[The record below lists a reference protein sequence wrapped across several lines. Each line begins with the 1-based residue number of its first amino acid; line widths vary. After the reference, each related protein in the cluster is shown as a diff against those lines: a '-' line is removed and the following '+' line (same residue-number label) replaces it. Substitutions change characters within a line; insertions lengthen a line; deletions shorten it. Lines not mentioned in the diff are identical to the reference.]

1 MDTWNEP
8 VDEVLDDD
16 DAAVLEDLL
25 LEETMILEES
35 VVVVEENTL
44 PVWEPTGEPRVDAA
58 LELLVM
64 AEEVPSHE
72 QAEVFA
78 DIHDRLR
85 QALTAE
91 SE

>member
-1 MDTWNEP
+1 MDAWNEQ
-8 VDEVLDDD
+8 VDDVLDEDD
-16 DAAVLEDLL
+16 SAVLEDVV
-25 LEETMILEES
+25 LEETMILEEA
-35 VVVVEENTL
+35 VIVVEETTL
-44 PVWEPTGEPRVDAA
+44 PVWEPTGDPRVDAA

-64 AEEVPSHE
+64 AEEVPPHE

-78 DIHDRLR
+78 DMHDRLR